1 MADHEPM
8 MDGGCGDPALS
19 RELRDALTLL
29 REHSDDDNFRT
40 LVDDVLTGRC
50 SLVEAS
56 GTAAFGNVV
65 FASIAQEFGQLTAAE
80 KARLAAQAASSEQA
94 ESSQDAATACGSPCA
109 SCAGVCALR
118 GSPSQ

>member
-1 MADHEPM
+1 MADHEST
-8 MDGGCGDPALS
+8 MDGGCADPALS
-19 RELRDALTLL
+19 QELRDALTLL
-29 REHSDDDNFRT
+29 REHSDDEDFGT

-56 GTAAFGNVV
+56 STAAFSNVV
-65 FASIAQEFGQLTAAE
+65 FASIAQEFHQLTAEE
-80 KARLAAQAASSEQA
+80 KARLATQAG
-94 ESSQDAATACGSPCA
+94 SSQDEPTACGSPCA

>member
-19 RELRDALTLL
+19 QELQDALALL
-29 REHSDDDNFRT
+29 REHSDDEDFRT

-50 SLVEAS
+50 SLVDAS
-56 GTAAFGNVV
+56 STAAFSNVV
-65 FASIAQEFGQLTAAE
+65 FASIAQEFHQLTAEE
-80 KARLAAQAASSEQA
+80 KARLVTRAGTSED
-94 ESSQDAATACGSPCA
+94 ESAACGSPC
-109 SCAGVCALR
+109 STCAGVCALR